1 MLFENVQ
8 AIDGSS
14 KWSKVKKGLESD
26 PRYHKDILTSKD
38 RQRLFKDFLKQLA
51 KEEEEKRQR
60 KLREEA
66 SIREREKEVRKF
78 KEINERRMLRD
89 RERLQQDEALQM
101 YKALLT
107 EKIHHPQTT
116 WSEAKE
122 KISKDKRYKTNS
134 LSREEKERLFLEH
147 LKDLEGNKQRGFRQL
162 LTETDKINITSKWE
176 DIRELIKDDERSLRS
191 DQFKVHLFKQQFFF
205 LNRYKRIPKE
215 RHREAMFNR
224 YRKDIEKRALDDF
237 HSLLRDTPQIT
248 AASKTLGEEYE
259 MLLDYI
265 RGDKRYKALECIS
278 KERENMIKD
287 YIHKLKEFADRQKR
301 RDKEPTE

>member
-1 MLFENVQ
+1 MVKGFLIIIYQ
-8 AIDGSS
+8 L
-14 KWSKVKKGLESD
+14 VKKGLESD

-176 DIRELIKDDERSLRS
+176 DIRELIKDDER
-191 DQFKVHLFKQQFFF
+191 
-205 LNRYKRIPKE
+205 YKRIPKE